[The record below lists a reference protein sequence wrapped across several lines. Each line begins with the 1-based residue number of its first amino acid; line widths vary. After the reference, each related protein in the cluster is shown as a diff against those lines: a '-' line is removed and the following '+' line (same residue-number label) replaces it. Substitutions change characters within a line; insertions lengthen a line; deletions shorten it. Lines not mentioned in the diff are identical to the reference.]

1 MRKRPNPDLGMR
13 VPTSVVLEKLLDDAA
28 PDRVT
33 LLRLMSGLG
42 KRSFGL
48 LMLLM
53 ALVALVPGASIIMG
67 VLLGFFAVQMILARE
82 RPGLPRFIASHG
94 IPTRQLARLIH
105 RAVPLLRRMEKI
117 IHPRWITPFEATKRT
132 VGFVVL
138 LLAATILS
146 PIPFSHVLPALV
158 ILLLSFAYLEEDGV
172 LLCISLGAAFIS
184 LAITAATVWGT
195 IRTVDLLDPVTS

>member
-1 MRKRPNPDLGMR
+1 MH

-33 LLRLMSGLG
+33 LLWLTSGLR

-53 ALVALVPGASIIMG
+53 ALVALIPGASILMA
-67 VLLGFFAVQMILARE
+67 VLLGYLAVLMILARE
-82 RPGLPRFIASHG
+82 RPDLPRFIASRS
-94 IPTRQLARLIH
+94 IPTPRLARLVH
-105 RAVPLLRRMEKI
+105 RLVPLLRHMEKL
-117 IHPRWITPFEATKRT
+117 IHPRWATPFEATKRA
-132 VGFVVL
+132 VGVVVL

-146 PIPFSHVLPALV
+146 PFPFSHVIPALV

-172 LLCISLGAAFIS
+172 LLCVSLGAAFIS
-184 LAITAATVWGT
+184 LAITAATIWGA
-195 IRTVDLLDPVTS
+195 IRTADLLDTVLS

>member
-1 MRKRPNPDLGMR
+1 MH
-13 VPTSVVLEKLLDDAA
+13 VPTSVVLEKLLNDAA

-33 LLRLMSGLG
+33 VLWLTSGLR

-53 ALVALVPGASIIMG
+53 ALVALIPGASILMA
-67 VLLGFFAVQMILARE
+67 VLLGYLAVQMILARE
-82 RPGLPRFIASHG
+82 RPGLPRFIASRS
-94 IPTRQLARLIH
+94 IPTPRLARLVH
-105 RAVPLLRRMEKI
+105 RLVPLLRHMEKL
-117 IHPRWITPFEATKRT
+117 IHPRWATPFEATKRV
-132 VGFVVL
+132 VGFIIL

-146 PIPFSHVLPALV
+146 PFPFSHVIPALV

-184 LAITAATVWGT
+184 ITITAATIWGA
-195 IRTVDLLDPVTS
+195 IRTAGLLDTVLS

>member
-1 MRKRPNPDLGMR
+1 MH

-33 LLRLMSGLG
+33 LLWLTSGLR

-53 ALVALVPGASIIMG
+53 ALVALIPGVSILMAI
-67 VLLGFFAVQMILARE
+67 LLGFLAVQMILARE
-82 RPGLPRFIASHG
+82 RPGLPRFIASRN
-94 IPTRQLARLIH
+94 IPIRPLASLIH
-105 RAVPLLRRMEKI
+105 RIVPLLRRMEKL
-117 IHPRWITPFEATKRT
+117 IHPRWATPFEATKRA
-132 VGFVVL
+132 VGVVVL

-146 PIPFSHVLPALV
+146 PFPFSHVIPALV

-184 LAITAATVWGT
+184 LTITAATIWGA
-195 IRTVDLLDPVTS
+195 IRTADLLDEVLS

>member
-1 MRKRPNPDLGMR
+1 MH
-13 VPTSVVLEKLLDDAA
+13 VPTSVVLEKLLNDAA

-33 LLRLMSGLG
+33 LLWLTSGLR

-53 ALVALVPGASIIMG
+53 ALVALIPGASILMA
-67 VLLGFFAVQMILARE
+67 VLLGFLAVQMILARE
-82 RPGLPRFIASHG
+82 RPGLPRFIASRS
-94 IPTRQLARLIH
+94 IPTPQLARLVH
-105 RAVPLLRRMEKI
+105 RIVPLLRRMEKL
-117 IHPRWITPFEATKRT
+117 IHPRWTTPFEATKRA

-146 PIPFSHVLPALV
+146 PFPFSHIIPALV

-184 LAITAATVWGT
+184 LTITAATIWGA
-195 IRTVDLLDPVTS
+195 IRTADLLDTVLS

>member
-1 MRKRPNPDLGMR
+1 MH

-28 PDRVT
+28 ADRVT
-33 LLRLMSGLG
+33 LLWLTSGLR

-53 ALVALVPGASIIMG
+53 ALVALIPGASILMA
-67 VLLGFFAVQMILARE
+67 VLLGFLAGQMILARE
-82 RPGLPRFIASHG
+82 RPGLPRFIASRS
-94 IPTRQLARLIH
+94 IPTPQLARLVH
-105 RAVPLLRRMEKI
+105 RIVPLLRRMEKL
-117 IHPRWITPFEATKRT
+117 IHPRWTTPFEATKRA

-138 LLAATILS
+138 LLAVTILS
-146 PIPFSHVLPALV
+146 PFPFSHVIPALV

-184 LAITAATVWGT
+184 IAITAATIWGA
-195 IRTVDLLDPVTS
+195 IRTAGLLDTVLS

>member
-1 MRKRPNPDLGMR
+1 MH

-28 PDRVT
+28 ADRVT
-33 LLRLMSGLG
+33 LLWLTSGLR

-53 ALVALVPGASIIMG
+53 ALVALIPGASILMA
-67 VLLGFFAVQMILARE
+67 VLLVFLAAQMILARE
-82 RPGLPRFIASHG
+82 RPGLPHFIASRS
-94 IPTRQLARLIH
+94 IPTPQLARLVH
-105 RAVPLLRRMEKI
+105 RLVPLLRRMEKL
-117 IHPRWITPFEATKRT
+117 IHPRWTTPFEATKRA

-138 LLAATILS
+138 LLAVTILS
-146 PIPFSHVLPALV
+146 PFPFSHVIPALV

-184 LAITAATVWGT
+184 ITITAATIWGA
-195 IRTVDLLDPVTS
+195 IRTAGLLDTVLS